1 VRIDQAVFLKL
12 MFLREIEFSSGDY
25 SFTPFRRSNQ
35 VAFHML
41 KLQVAKSLEH

>member
-25 SFTPFRRSNQ
+25 SFTRVSP
-35 VAFHML
+35 
-41 KLQVAKSLEH
+41 K